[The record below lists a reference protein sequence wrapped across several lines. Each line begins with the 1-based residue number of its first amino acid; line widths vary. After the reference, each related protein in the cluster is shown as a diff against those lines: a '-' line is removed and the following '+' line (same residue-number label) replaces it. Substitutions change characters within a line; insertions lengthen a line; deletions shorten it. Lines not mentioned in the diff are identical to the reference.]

1 MYGCIY
7 LWFCASD
14 VVGTRVYSPPEWI
27 RYHRYHGLAL
37 TVWSLG
43 ILLFDMV
50 CGDIPFEQ
58 DDQIVKAKLNFR
70 GNLSEDVRDLISRM
84 LSIKPTERPT
94 FSEILE
100 HPWMQLEQPSTSLP
114 VSAVD
119 AARLLQQDSG
129 NSAAS
134 V

>member
-1 MYGCIY
+1 M
-7 LWFCASD
+7 FCFC
-14 VVGTRVYSPPEWI
+14 VLGTRVYSPPEWI

-70 GNLSEDVRDLISRM
+70 GNLSEDVQDLISRM

-94 FSEILE
+94 FSEILD
-100 HPWMQLEQPSTSLP
+100 HPWMQQEQPSTSLP
-114 VSAVD
+114 VAVPAVD
-119 AARLLQQDSG
+119 AARPLQQQDSG
-129 NSAAS
+129 NSAGS